1 MSYKTEFPDFVLDVE
16 IPEDFAD
23 QSWHNDV
30 CPRFDKQLQNG
41 TWLVLWVDYLDPNDR
56 EYTKEKR
63 FAVALNDDE
72 YTYVETLL
80 ESDSWQEIVDFV
92 KGYCHE

>member
-1 MSYKTEFPDFVLDVE
+1 ML
-16 IPEDFAD
+16 
-23 QSWHNDV
+23 
-30 CPRFDKQLQNG
+30 R
-41 TWLVLWVDYLDPNDR
+41 VDYLDPNDR